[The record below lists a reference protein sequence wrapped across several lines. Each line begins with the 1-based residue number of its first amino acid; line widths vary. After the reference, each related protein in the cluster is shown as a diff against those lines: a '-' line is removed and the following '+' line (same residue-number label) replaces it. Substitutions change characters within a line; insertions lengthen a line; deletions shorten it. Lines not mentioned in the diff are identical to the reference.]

1 MRIRGLTIDPPVVVA
16 PMSGITDLAFR
27 TLCREMGAAL
37 AYTGLISANA
47 LRYRSAKTRTL
58 LDFPPH
64 DHPITAQ
71 VFGADPDV
79 VAAAAVMAVEAGAD
93 MVDINMGCSV
103 PKVIRANAGAALMA
117 DLERAVAMV
126 RAAVSAAGGTPV
138 GVKLRSGRRG
148 PYPDAVEFAK
158 RFEDVGL
165 SFIAVHPRWIGQ
177 GFRGAADW
185 AMIARVKEAVSIPVI
200 GNGDVHYADDAVRM
214 REETGCDA
222 VMIGRPCLGN
232 PWIFAQTAAAVRGD
246 PAPAAPSPEERLAAA
261 ERHLSLVIEDRG
273 ETVGVREMRKHMAW
287 YLKGM
292 PNAAASRERANRAK
306 SRLELQATLDEAR
319 RGLVAQSSEVVA

>member
-1 MRIRGLTIDPPVVVA
+1 MRIRDLTIDPPIVLA
-16 PMSGITDLAFR
+16 PMSGITDIAFR

-64 DHPITAQ
+64 DHPIAVQ

-79 VAAAAVMAVEAGAD
+79 VAAAADIAVGAGAD

-103 PKVIRANAGAALMA
+103 PKVLRANAGAALMA

-126 RAAVSAAGGTPV
+126 KAVVSAVAGTPV

-148 PYPDAVEFAK
+148 SYPDAVEFAK

-177 GFRGAADW
+177 GFRDTADW
-185 AMIARVKEAVSIPVI
+185 AMIARVREAVSMPVI
-200 GNGDVHYADDAVRM
+200 GNGDVHHADDAVRM
-214 REETGCDA
+214 RAETGCDA

-232 PWIFAQTAAAVRGD
+232 PWVFAQMAAGMRGD
-246 PAPAAPSPEERLAAA
+246 PAPTAPSLEERIAMAGK
-261 ERHLSLVIEDRG
+261 HLSLIIDDRG
-273 ETVGVREMRKHMAW
+273 EDVGVREMRKHVAW
-287 YLKGM
+287 YLKGI
-292 PNAAASRERANRAK
+292 PDAAAFRERANRAK
-306 SRLELQATLDEAR
+306 SLLELQATLEGAR
-319 RGLVAQSSEVVA
+319 RGLVVQSPEVVA